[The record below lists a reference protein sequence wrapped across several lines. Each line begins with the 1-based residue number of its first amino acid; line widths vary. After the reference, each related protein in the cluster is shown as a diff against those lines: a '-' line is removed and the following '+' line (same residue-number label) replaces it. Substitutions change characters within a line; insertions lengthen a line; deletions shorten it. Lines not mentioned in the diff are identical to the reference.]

1 MKIEL
6 LKKVGDHDKGTSL
19 EIKDKAVLKAW
30 VKLGV
35 IKAPKGLEAEKETST
50 EEKEQEPKT
59 EK

>member
-1 MKIEL
+1 MKVEL

-35 IKAPKGLEAEKETST
+35 IKAPKGLETEKETST
-50 EEKEQEPKT
+50 EEK
-59 EK
+59 

>member
-1 MKIEL
+1 MEVEL

-30 VKLGV
+30 AKLGV
-35 IKAPKGLEAEKETST
+35 IKDPKEVVEKST
-50 EEKEQEPKT
+50 ENKEPKT